1 MQRALMYFN
10 EIMCSNIHFYDSINL
25 MTGFFYTCFI
35 KTTVTVRT
43 ALAVRMH
50 VILRM
55 IRADCDR
62 KMGAIMTFL
71 RSLLFSGGFAKA
83 SILFYRWLLKSI

>member
-25 MTGFFYTCFI
+25 MTGLFYTGFI

-62 KMGAIMTFL
+62 KMGTIMTFL
-71 RSLLFSGGFAKA
+71 RPLLFSGGLAKA
-83 SILFYRWLLKSI
+83 SVFFHRWLLKSV